1 MVVAELLWPGAQLC
15 LLNYPKEQPGYFQL
29 RSIGVVPEP
38 GGLAVGSLGAA
49 ISGRDVEGL
58 PLPTQGCVSRS
69 YDLGMFSLLGL
80 GRREWIC
87 RRVCAQ
93 EDAAT
98 AVGVTPAQPG
108 TFIPNISTL

>member
-1 MVVAELLWPGAQLC
+1 MWRGCHCPPRDASAGA
-15 LLNYPKEQPGYFQL
+15 
-29 RSIGVVPEP
+29 
-38 GGLAVGSLGAA
+38 
-49 ISGRDVEGL
+49 D
-58 PLPTQGCVSRS
+58 
-69 YDLGMFSLLGL
+69 DLGMFSLLGF